1 MTPRVMGSPGAPERS
16 TQVRPGQ
23 SWRSL
28 RVVSDPGDS
37 PPSDSG
43 DHEARRS
50 TADPRDL
57 AGVLHDV
64 SNALTVMLGWIE
76 QARSEGARPE
86 AIAYALTIVEQR
98 ARIARDLARQGIGG
112 PRVDEQRAL
121 AEVVGEVVASLEVE
135 ASQRSVKVVF
145 DGERALARV
154 AGALDLAQVITNLI
168 MNACAHAP
176 PHSTITV
183 HASQDDTSCTISVTD
198 EGPGVAPERRESI
211 FQGDSRRP
219 GGTGIGLRHSRKIAR
234 GRGGD
239 VELVGGSGG
248 KGAHMRVTWPRVDAV
263 PRPPTPSSRVTE
275 LDGVRVLVVED
286 DLAVTQLL
294 DTVLDARGA
303 KVTIA
308 TSQVEL
314 NAALAKGPYDAALID
329 LSPIAHDP
337 AGEIAALRV
346 SSPDVS
352 VVLIS
357 GSADAL
363 PPAVS
368 SDAIELVR
376 KPFEVREV
384 VAALLRKV
392 RQRTP

>member
-1 MTPRVMGSPGAPERS
+1 
-16 TQVRPGQ
+16 
-23 SWRSL
+23 
-28 RVVSDPGDS
+28 
-37 PPSDSG
+37 
-43 DHEARRS
+43 
-50 TADPRDL
+50 
-57 AGVLHDV
+57 
-64 SNALTVMLGWIE
+64 MLGWIE

-86 AIAYALTIVEQR
+86 AIAYALSIVEQR

-121 AEVVGEVVASLEVE
+121 AEVVGDVVAALEVE
-135 ASQRSVKVVF
+135 ASQRSAKVVF
-145 DGERALARV
+145 EGADRSLARV
-154 AGALDLAQVITNLI
+154 AFALDLAQIVTNLI

-176 PHSTITV
+176 AGSTITV
-183 HASQDDTSCTISVTD
+183 RTSHDDATCTISVTD

-234 GRGGD
+234 SRGGD
-239 VELVGGSGG
+239 VELVGGTGG
-248 KGAHMRVTWPRVDAV
+248 KGAHMRVTWPRVDSV
-263 PRPPTPSSRVTE
+263 PRPPAPITRVTE
-275 LDGVRVLVVED
+275 LEGVRVLVVED

-303 KVTIA
+303 KVTVA
-308 TSQVEL
+308 TSQTEL
-314 NAALAKGPYDAALID
+314 NAALASGPYDAALID
-329 LSPIAHDP
+329 LSPISHDP
-337 AGEIAALRV
+337 AGELAALRV
-346 SSPDVS
+346 SSPNVS

-368 SDAIELVR
+368 SEDIELVR

-384 VAALLRKV
+384 VAALVRKV